1 MVLLTHILLFVIGE
15 DVPETEAYDA
25 PARVSAVAAR
35 VSAGRTDDM
44 RETLSASNLKTFAA
58 ALRYNACIHLHVCVR
73 KRGCMVCVLFLC
85 FMCVRAFIWLS

>member
-15 DVPETEAYDA
+15 DVPETEAYNA
-25 PARVSAVAAR
+25 PARDVVAR
-35 VSAGRTDDM
+35 VSAGRTADM
-44 RETLSASNLKTFAA
+44 RETLSESTLKTFAA